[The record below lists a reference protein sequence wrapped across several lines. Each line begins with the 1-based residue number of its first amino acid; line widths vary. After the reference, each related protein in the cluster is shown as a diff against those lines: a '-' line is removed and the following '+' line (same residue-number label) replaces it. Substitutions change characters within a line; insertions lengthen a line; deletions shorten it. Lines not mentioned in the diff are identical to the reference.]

1 MPLTALG
8 GGEAEVQMR
17 QGWSPTTKPFP
28 PQQAGRDG
36 QLEEPE
42 GPWETGL
49 GGEGLTALLGHT
61 VRPLSVENPEAL
73 PQCGHQCV
81 RTRAFHE

>member
-61 VRPLSVENPEAL
+61 VRPLSHPRGSPPVWPPVCQDPGL
-73 PQCGHQCV
+73 P
-81 RTRAFHE
+81 